1 MRTSNYYPVN
11 QSQVPQMMASKTF
24 ASNVY
29 SPLQVETHT
38 MLPVIQMNDSRLQR
52 SSIPVQQ
59 VMTNSQIHGQVIHM
73 NDSLSHSSHY
83 RPMMSP
89 TDIQSGVYTQKQ
101 SNFIPASKY
110 FLNRDSSSVISGSF
124 IPVHQSQ
131 IPKIGSNFNIAQSNY
146 VPNYQFRQ

>member
-1 MRTSNYYPVN
+1 
-11 QSQVPQMMASKTF
+11 MMASKTY

-38 MLPVIQMNDSRLQR
+38 MVPVIQMNDSRLQR

-59 VMTNSQIHGQVIHM
+59 VMTNSQIPGQVIHM
-73 NDSLSHSSHY
+73 NDSLSYSSHY
-83 RPMMSP
+83 RPVMSP
-89 TDIQSGVYTQKQ
+89 TGIQSGVYTQKQ

-110 FLNRDSSSVISGSF
+110 YFNEDSSSVISGSF

-131 IPKIGSNFNIAQSNY
+131 MPNVGPNFNVVQSNY
-146 VPNYQFRQ
+146 VPNYQFRQW

>member
-1 MRTSNYYPVN
+1 
-11 QSQVPQMMASKTF
+11 MMASKTY

-59 VMTNSQIHGQVIHM
+59 VMTNSQIPGQVIHM
-73 NDSLSHSSHY
+73 NDSLSYSSHY

-89 TDIQSGVYTQKQ
+89 TGIQSGVYTQKQ

-110 FLNRDSSSVISGSF
+110 FLTSRFIICHFRLIYPSSSV
-124 IPVHQSQ
+124 
-131 IPKIGSNFNIAQSNY
+131 SNTKCWA
-146 VPNYQFRQ
+146 